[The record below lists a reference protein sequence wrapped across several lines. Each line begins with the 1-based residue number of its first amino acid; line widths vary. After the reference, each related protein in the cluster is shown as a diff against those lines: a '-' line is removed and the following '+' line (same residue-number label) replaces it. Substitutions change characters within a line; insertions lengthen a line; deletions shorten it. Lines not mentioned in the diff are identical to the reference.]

1 MCSLKIVHSGLSLGT
16 IAKSTLLPTTG
27 TPGRHSHSPLKDRKG
42 LKIVASEREFQ
53 PELNAAKRTP
63 EITTFSSEEQW

>member
-1 MCSLKIVHSGLSLGT
+1 MRT
-16 IAKSTLLPTTG
+16 IAKSTPLPTTG

-53 PELNAAKRTP
+53 PELNAAKRTVRKK
-63 EITTFSSEEQW
+63 